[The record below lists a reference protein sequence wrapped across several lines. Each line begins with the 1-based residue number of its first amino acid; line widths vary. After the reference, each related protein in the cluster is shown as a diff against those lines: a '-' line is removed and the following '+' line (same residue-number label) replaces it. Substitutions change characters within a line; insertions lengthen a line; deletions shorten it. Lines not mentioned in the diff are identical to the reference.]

1 MLTVFE
7 AIFKLKD
14 DKNMAKPEQLKLSS
28 QARRSRYFSE
38 EFKKKKVEELDKRV
52 TTISDVCKEYQVSA
66 TAVYN
71 WIYKYSLMRKK
82 GVKMVVEARSDTQR
96 IEALKQHISQ
106 LEQLLGQKQFEI
118 DFLKKQMEITSEQ
131 YGVDLKKKLSGKQ
144 SSGSGNTEKNMV
156 IK

>member
-1 MLTVFE
+1 
-7 AIFKLKD
+7 
-14 DKNMAKPEQLKLSS
+14 MAKPEQLKLSS

-38 EFKKKKVEELDKRV
+38 EFKKKKVKELDSRV

-66 TAVYN
+66 TAVYK
-71 WIYKYSLMRKK
+71 WIYKYSVMRKK
-82 GVKMVVEARSDTQR
+82 GVKMVIEAQSDTHR
-96 IEALKQHISQ
+96 IAALKQHISQ

-118 DFLKKQMEITSEQ
+118 DFLKKQMEITSVQ
-131 YGVDLKKKLSGKQ
+131 YGIDLKKKLSGKQ